1 MITEP
6 SVPFTA
12 NQVGKIKALLAGPP
26 GLFGLCGAPGTGKL
40 SLLRQAALPGNVAV
54 CDLEMCVNMANLR
67 HFANKLGRRLD
78 GTVIWAIKPAE
89 LIDRTALG
97 KLEEWDWAAQGVHVF
112 VIGCDLRGVTNVVYH
127 NPSDYH
133 MRQVKAAYWDIRSDW
148 PAVQIEG
155 LRGDLRQLRM
165 RMNYPASG
173 SDDRQ
178 THADTDARAILL
190 GNRLALGH
198 YNLAKLECNVLH
210 ELPKRSH
217 AVETAAV
224 ETAAG
229 FYDLLTATD
238 AIFTSQRPADD
249 AEEHWTS
256 MSMDELG
263 DLGLGGLSAL
273 TAAMR
278 ECLALAK
285 PLHMQRRKLQL
296 VSQEV
301 LKPKRPTQLLAE
313 QLHQLRSS
321 HAKHNKEQHALH
333 GNGVAKPASEEPVAK
348 RAKTHTPE
356 GGNSEASQEASVTPA
371 LASQLAC
378 RKQSLLAGMREF
390 EDHWKHMQAFAA
402 FDLWN
407 SLNEMTTRLE
417 GRDDKV
423 DLVLFLK
430 AFIGPTHKTD
440 AEMKALELERCL
452 QEDTPEGGISEAGNE
467 LKEQADGMNLA
478 GPQDEQLQPSGAEG
492 GSKPEQDKQLQ
503 PGGTEEG
510 GSEPEQDKQLQSG
523 GAEEAGGEPKELPQA
538 GQAESEEAGQ
548 EPLLAGQQT
557 ESDEEARDL
566 KSVKL

>member
-1 MITEP
+1 MMPVVLT
-6 SVPFTA
+6 SSR
-12 NQVGKIKALLAGPP
+12 QVGTPHLTK
-26 GLFGLCGAPGTGKL
+26 
-40 SLLRQAALPGNVAV
+40 S
-54 CDLEMCVNMANLR
+54 
-67 HFANKLGRRLD
+67 
-78 GTVIWAIKPAE
+78 
-89 LIDRTALG
+89 ALG
-97 KLEEWDWAAQGVHVF
+97 KLEEWEWAAQGVHVF

-148 PAVQIEG
+148 PAVQIES
-155 LRGDLRQLRM
+155 LRGDLRQLHV

-238 AIFTSQRPADD
+238 AIFTPQRPADD

-440 AEMKALELERCL
+440 AEMKAIDLGSVCLE
-452 QEDTPEGGISEAGNE
+452 QDKAEGGDLGAEAGNGP
-467 LKEQADGMNLA
+467 KQEQA
-478 GPQDEQLQPSGAEG
+478 G
-492 GSKPEQDKQLQ
+492 GSDASQL
-503 PGGTEEG
+503 
-510 GSEPEQDKQLQSG
+510 
-523 GAEEAGGEPKELPQA
+523 AVGGEPKQQQSQPGGSDVSQIAAGDEIKLEQNSQPGGSDTAHEQEQRLEPGGSQPKQEPPQA
-538 GQAESEEAGQ
+538 GQHE
-548 EPLLAGQQT
+548 T
-557 ESDEEARDL
+557 ESDEEAGRDL
-566 KSVKL
+566 KCI